1 MSFLEK
7 GLRAFD
13 GRRIV
18 ARGDS
23 KNRYAVKIADSE
35 ESIRAA
41 QVLRFLVFNLE
52 LNEGLDA
59 SYDTLTDA
67 DEYDAVC
74 DHLLVEDRASGEV
87 VGTYRLQTGTAAG
100 SHLGYYSASEF
111 DLTPFDGVRS
121 QTVELGRACVHR
133 DHRNLSVLSLL
144 WRGII
149 EYARDREAR
158 YLIGC
163 SSLSSQN
170 EDEGMALYHSLR
182 ADYLAPDA
190 FITKPLP
197 DYQCHTNL
205 EADAMPKV
213 RAPRLLAAYLAMGAR
228 ICGEPAIDRQFRTID
243 FLTFI
248 DLGRMDSEVLQRLGV
263 SFEGRSTPPV
273 ASKR

>member
-7 GLRAFD
+7 GLRTFD

-23 KNRYAVKIADSE
+23 KNRYSVRIADSE
-35 ESIRAA
+35 DSIRAA
-41 QVLRFLVFNLE
+41 QILRFLVFNLE
-52 LNEGLDA
+52 LNEGLET
-59 SYDTLTDA
+59 SYDTLIDA
-67 DEYDAVC
+67 DEFDAVC
-74 DHLLVEDRASGEV
+74 DHLVVEDRASNEV
-87 VGTYRLQTGTAAG
+87 VGTYRLQTGTTAG
-100 SHLGYYSASEF
+100 AQLGYYSESEF
-111 DLTPFDGVRS
+111 DLTPFDSVRA

-149 EYARDREAR
+149 EYARDRGAR

-170 EDEGMALYHSLR
+170 EDEGVALYRTLR
-182 ADYLAPDA
+182 SEYLAPEDFVTTPRA
-190 FITKPLP
+190 DFRCASQLP
-197 DYQCHTNL
+197 PEEL
-205 EADAMPKV
+205 PRV

-248 DLGRMDSEVLQRLGV
+248 DLCALEPETLQRLGV
-263 SFEGRSTPPV
+263 TFPS
-273 ASKR
+273 AS